1 MPEQETEEEE
11 EEDANRRRPKQALRE
26 PAVAGR
32 SRLAP
37 HRFSSLVQTSKPGSA
52 IFFSDVSREVAA
64 PAQTTCDAS
73 DR

>member
-1 MPEQETEEEE
+1 MPLYEAEE
-11 EEDANRRRPKQALRE
+11 EEDINRLRPKQALRG

-37 HRFSSLVQTSKPGSA
+37 HRFSSLVQTSKRGSA
-52 IFFSDVSREVAA
+52 IFCCDVSREVAA

>member
-1 MPEQETEEEE
+1 MPELGADE
-11 EEDANRRRPKQALRE
+11 EEDANRRRPNQTLRE

-32 SRLAP
+32 SRLTP
-37 HRFSSLVQTSKPGSA
+37 HRFSWLVQTSKRGSA
-52 IFFSDVSREVAA
+52 IFCRDVSREVAA